1 MEGHC
6 VYGVARTEKGSAG
19 QIIGAV
25 DTNRRSAAEL
35 VHARH
40 RRVCTRYCQ
49 QAATL
54 VVNSEGGIANLG
66 EGTVTEDSVDVER
79 DGHGDDLLNGRRL
92 REATN
97 FKKLNRR
104 T

>member
-1 MEGHC
+1 MEGHR
-6 VYGVARTEKGSAG
+6 VHWVARTEKGTAG
-19 QIIGAV
+19 QVIGAV
-25 DTNRRSAAEL
+25 DTNRRSTAEL

-40 RRVCTRYCQ
+40 CQ

-54 VVNSEGGIANLG
+54 VNDSEGGITDLG
-66 EGTVTEDSVDVER
+66 EGTVTEDSVDAER
-79 DGHGDDLLNGRRL
+79 SGHEDDDLLNDRRP
-92 REATN
+92 REATS